1 MAERRGDGLFKD
13 GQKALASTP
22 PDVGRAKQCL
32 RDAAVAFGQAG
43 ATKKQQMMNAMLKRL
58 TDTVEKTAGAAT
70 ESTEM
75 PDTEPA
81 PAPAPAPALAP
92 EVKKKYSMDYSR
104 FNALDCD
111 SDEEDDAPADQ
122 KNRGGVPPPRGTL
135 KFLEA
140 VKYSEEVQKRGSK
153 PQELARAE
161 QMFADAFEEATPDER
176 RRIWDFFNA
185 NGANLPAEPKE
196 DFLGGSMG
204 ALKSALQPL
213 SPAQGK
219 EQDADPAAIS
229 AKLEAMKK
237 GMHEDLAALNA
248 RMDSMKQQEEAL
260 SNAKDMDD
268 LLGFMQ
274 RSGMTEQQI
283 QTAMEAHEEGNEE
296 AVQRI
301 LTDVIRNNLASETK
315 DFEEDISAKMDEV
328 QLVSESVHGKKVNKG
343 GSEKKAGS
351 GFSFYRKADD
361 GKEKKKAGNGDAQIL
376 DLEREKAALEEKM
389 GRAMG
394 DLKTLTKSSEE
405 HAKTVEAA
413 KQELADAEK
422 AKADAS
428 EQVDQAAAVL
438 SNKWEQEEED
448 GKDSSGE
455 RRHLAEKEKEM
466 GNKLFV
472 SGDYGQAIEHFT
484 RALRFAG
491 PSAVYY
497 TNRAAAHLRKG
508 DAADALRDA
517 EEALKVDARH
527 VKALFRRAQ
536 ALEALGR
543 YDDAVAAYREGL
555 GVMPESEQLQQG
567 LDAAEKAASVNRAG
581 TRSDLLQAAAAAPP
595 PAQAAGGGGT
605 HALKYTMEET
615 AENVMVVIELPG
627 RENMQGVDLQTFPES
642 LSLRAP
648 PFAPLSVS
656 LPSQVHCLYLH
667 VRVSFRPRAWHAYVC
682 ICSVR
687 TCECHCPLRFTARAF
702 SCTRSRVFCS
712 PGGEESAAPSP
723 FLLEVTPCM
732 CRNRL
737 TISSPRP
744 SL

>member
-32 RDAAVAFGQAG
+32 RDAAVAFRQAG
-43 ATKKQQMMNAMLKRL
+43 ATKKQRMMDAMLKRI
-58 TDTVEKTAGAAT
+58 DDAVGDVEKTAGAAT

-75 PDTEPA
+75 PHTEPA

-122 KNRGGVPPPRGTL
+122 KDRGGMPPPRGTL

-161 QMFADAFEEATPDER
+161 QMFADAFEEATPGER

-185 NGANLPAEPKE
+185 NGANLPAERKE

-315 DFEEDISAKMDEV
+315 DLEEDISAKMDEV

-361 GKEKKKAGNGDAQIL
+361 GKEKKKAVNRDAQIL
-376 DLEREKAALEEKM
+376 DLEREKAALEEKV

-413 KQELADAEK
+413 KQELANAEK

-615 AENVMVVIELPG
+615 AQNVMVIIELPG

-667 VRVSFRPRAWHAYVC
+667 VRVSFRPRAWHTYVC

-687 TCECHCPLRFTARAF
+687 TCECHCPQVHCACIFVHAIACVLF
-702 SCTRSRVFCS
+702 S
-712 PGGEESAAPSP
+712 GW
-723 FLLEVTPCM
+723 
-732 CRNRL
+732 
-737 TISSPRP
+737 
-744 SL
+744 